1 MSVSSGQRRN
11 RSIWL
16 VALLAACSTDESAP
30 PSYEHLVEESCS
42 PGSTR
47 SCYQGPAGSEQLGIC
62 RAGSQQCH
70 PSGYGWGVCEDQ
82 VLPSAEDCSTKA
94 DENCDGHTS
103 CGQTLWT
110 KRWGVDRDEVAH
122 DVATDQ
128 EGNIYLT
135 GYYRDPLD
143 LGGGELAVIDSSRDV
158 FIAKLASDG
167 SHQFSRAIYSDDHMT
182 ARAVAAGPAGQ
193 SVVVASFQGKLEDFG
208 VGTLE
213 SAGSYDVLIA
223 YFDAAGSP
231 KWAVSAG
238 DSREDHPLDVTIDAQ
253 GNVLVVGY
261 YRGDLTFGSEALG
274 NADVYDAFVVKL
286 SSEGEHIYSRR
297 FGGANTQLLRGITTD
312 QQGNAAAVGYFY
324 GDMKLG
330 GLSLTSAGDYD
341 IVVTKLDPDG
351 DVLFAQRY
359 GDDEA
364 QTAYQVA
371 FDQAGNILFC
381 GGFAGTVNFGGD
393 SLAAQSA
400 GAVFVAKLS
409 PTGHHTWSR
418 RLGGP
423 FNQVAY
429 SLAVDSADQ
438 VIVTGYYE
446 GTASMGGPLLLPTA
460 GLREPNIFVAKLE
473 ADGDHIWSRGVPVSG
488 NQDAGAVARGWR
500 RLAVG
505 NEDRIVLA
513 GFAEG
518 PIDLGD
524 GLTEGAKGTDVLVA
538 QLQP

>member
-1 MSVSSGQRRN
+1 MSGLEHVLARLG
-11 RSIWL
+11 
-16 VALLAACSTDESAP
+16 VALE
-30 PSYEHLVEESCS
+30 
-42 PGSTR
+42 
-47 SCYQGPAGSEQLGIC
+47 AG
-62 RAGSQQCH
+62 
-70 PSGYGWGVCEDQ
+70 
-82 VLPSAEDCSTKA
+82 
-94 DENCDGHTS
+94 
-103 CGQTLWT
+103 
-110 KRWGVDRDEVAH
+110 
-122 DVATDQ
+122 
-128 EGNIYLT
+128 
-135 GYYRDPLD
+135 
-143 LGGGELAVIDSSRDV
+143 
-158 FIAKLASDG
+158 
-167 SHQFSRAIYSDDHMT
+167 
-182 ARAVAAGPAGQ
+182 
-193 SVVVASFQGKLEDFG
+193 
-208 VGTLE
+208 
-213 SAGSYDVLIA
+213 
-223 YFDAAGSP
+223 
-231 KWAVSAG
+231 
-238 DSREDHPLDVTIDAQ
+238 
-253 GNVLVVGY
+253 
-261 YRGDLTFGSEALG
+261 
-274 NADVYDAFVVKL
+274 
-286 SSEGEHIYSRR
+286 
-297 FGGANTQLLRGITTD
+297 
-312 QQGNAAAVGYFY
+312 
-324 GDMKLG
+324 
-330 GLSLTSAGDYD
+330 
-341 IVVTKLDPDG
+341 
-351 DVLFAQRY
+351 
-359 GDDEA
+359 
-364 QTAYQVA
+364 
-371 FDQAGNILFC
+371 
-381 GGFAGTVNFGGD
+381 GGD